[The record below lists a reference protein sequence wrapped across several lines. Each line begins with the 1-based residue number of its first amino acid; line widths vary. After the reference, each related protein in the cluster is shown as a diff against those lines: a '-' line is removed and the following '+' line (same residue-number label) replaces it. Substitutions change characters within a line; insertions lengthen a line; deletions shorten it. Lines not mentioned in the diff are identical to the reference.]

1 MKSLRN
7 DFTKQPDGSYKSH
20 CGRAVI
26 YRDTM
31 RPNSACWLTLIDDE
45 VAPNIFGQP
54 RAYANPRAAAH
65 YITELDK

>member
-7 DFTKQPDGSYKSH
+7 DFTKQPDGSYQSH

-31 RPNSACWLTLIDDE
+31 RPNSA
-45 VAPNIFGQP
+45 APNIFGQP